1 MFYNCSS
8 NLGNVLTQTN
18 CRSTTQYCQTKALF
32 YIVPR
37 EALLYYRVWMHIYD
51 DYIKKKP
58 TEWSDSFREWWIY
71 KIFMLCGL
79 CLAWVEKKFFNSRS
93 GAERILPIYHEVVC
107 QSEQIWSI
115 NRMLQ
120 SRLDTLAIT
129 FWRSSATVYFL
140 YDMQCIQTILLMN
153 EENINAFIKLK
164 FDEAFRP
171 SFNQPSRDAS
181 GQKHNLKTKLT
192 E

>member
-1 MFYNCSS
+1 
-8 NLGNVLTQTN
+8 
-18 CRSTTQYCQTKALF
+18 
-32 YIVPR
+32 
-37 EALLYYRVWMHIYD
+37 MHIYD
-51 DYIKKKP
+51 DYIKKTKMVWLFQRMMDLQDFYALWP
-58 TEWSDSFREWWIY
+58 VPCMGRK
-71 KIFMLCGL
+71 KIF
-79 CLAWVEKKFFNSRS
+79 FYSRS

-115 NRMLQ
+115 NQMLQ